1 MRACGPYTPSRMMWH
16 MRMWALQAK
25 ARGGSWST
33 APMRIRVSYTGCD
46 VCVSHNRPRCANGSR
61 STARKTDAGVK
72 SACRRGFD
80 LGLCLNPCQ
89 TCNRRRARPVPY
101 TSKLCPS
108 TSWCEARLLP
118 RSWPAFLTALPAQ
131 RRLRC
136 LAPAGV
142 PRCALLV
149 KGIGFRTGCL
159 AEPQNF
165 GRKYTTWSTAL
176 GMRYSIYRKD

>member
-1 MRACGPYTPSRMMWH
+1 
-16 MRMWALQAK
+16 
-25 ARGGSWST
+25 
-33 APMRIRVSYTGCD
+33 MRIRVSYTGCD

-80 LGLCLNPCQ
+80 LWLWLNPCQ
-89 TCNRRRARPVPY
+89 TRNRRRARPVPY
-101 TSKLCPS
+101 TSKPCPS

-149 KGIGFRTGCL
+149 KGIGFRAGCL

-176 GMRYSIYRKD
+176 EMRYSIYRKD